1 MWNSTHVVG
10 KVFYV
15 VITCF
20 LMPFYLFMRIFW
32 DMSSPFIY
40 QPQGRS
46 VETSVASSFTRST
59 SFQRPTQK
67 SAFTLFLTYFTFPI
81 NRCLASLFFNLIY
94 CGLLIA
100 ASLVEE
106 SEEDQDGMG
115 MRITGSMYLRLIIML
130 ISFAYLV
137 RLFEFRG

>member
-1 MWNSTHVVG
+1 
-10 KVFYV
+10 
-15 VITCF
+15 
-20 LMPFYLFMRIFW
+20 MPFYLFLRIFW
-32 DMSSPFIY
+32 DMSSPFIS

-46 VETSVASSFTRST
+46 AETSVASSFTRST

-81 NRCLASLFFNLIY
+81 NRCIASIFFNLIY

-100 ASLVEE
+100 ASVVEE
-106 SEEDQDGMG
+106 QKDEIDEAGILKDHGMK
-115 MRITGSMYLRLIIML
+115 ITGSMYLRLMIML

-137 RLFEFRG
+137 RLMGFWG